1 MSGLVSSSN
10 KLEQAAPPA
19 AWRYPRLI
27 AHRGGGVLAPENTL
41 AALRMAATRGYRAVE
56 FDVMLSADG
65 TPMLIHDETLERT
78 SSGRGAVAETSDATL
93 VTLDAGSWFGGSF
106 AGEPLPRFLD
116 AGRLCV
122 STGLWANV
130 EIKPSPGAD
139 YATGRAAAR
148 LAAELWA
155 DAALP
160 PLLSSFSTVA
170 LEAARETAPHLPRG
184 LLYDA
189 PPENCLSEV
198 RRLGCVS
205 LHCNCRYFTADLLAQ
220 AQAHGV
226 PVALYTVNDIHE
238 ARRWLAEGVAA
249 IITDRIDLIAPDL
262 FRPN

>member
-1 MSGLVSSSN
+1 VSGLVSSSN

-130 EIKPSPGAD
+130 EIKPRQEP
-139 YATGRAAAR
+139 TMPPAAR
-148 LAAELWA
+148 PR
-155 DAALP
+155 DSLP
-160 PLLSSFSTVA
+160 SCGPMRHCRHCYPHFPRSPWRRRARPRRICRAVCST
-170 LEAARETAPHLPRG
+170 T
-184 LLYDA
+184 
-189 PPENCLSEV
+189 
-198 RRLGCVS
+198 RR
-205 LHCNCRYFTADLLAQ
+205 RK
-220 AQAHGV
+220 
-226 PVALYTVNDIHE
+226 
-238 ARRWLAEGVAA
+238 
-249 IITDRIDLIAPDL
+249 IA
-262 FRPN
+262 